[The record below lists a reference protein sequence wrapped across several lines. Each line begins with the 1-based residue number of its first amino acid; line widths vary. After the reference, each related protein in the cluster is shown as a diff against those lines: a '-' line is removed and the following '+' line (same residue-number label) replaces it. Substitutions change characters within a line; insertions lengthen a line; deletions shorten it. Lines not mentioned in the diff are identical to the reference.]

1 MDIKE
6 MRELPLAQLRSE
18 SQKLEA
24 KIWTM
29 RFQAKGEPLE
39 NSGSFREMKKER
51 ARLLTLLREKEL
63 GGDDASAAPA
73 QPGPPE
79 EGEASTAAEETESSV
94 ADDAEDAGSE
104 AAGSEDSAEEPGES

>member
-18 SQKLEA
+18 AQKLEA

-39 NSGSFREMKKER
+39 NSGSFGEMKKER

-63 GGDDASAAPA
+63 GGDDTSAEPVQAGPAEDGEAPA
-73 QPGPPE
+73 
-79 EGEASTAAEETESSV
+79 AAEETEDAV
-94 ADDAEDAGSE
+94 AVEAEEAGSE
-104 AAGSEDSAEEPGES
+104 GSAEEPGES

>member
-18 SQKLEA
+18 AQKLEA

-63 GGDDASAAPA
+63 GGDDTSAEPVQSGPVEDGEAPA
-73 QPGPPE
+73 
-79 EGEASTAAEETESSV
+79 AAEETEDAV
-94 ADDAEDAGSE
+94 ADEAEEAGSE
-104 AAGSEDSAEEPGES
+104 GSAEEPGES

>member
-6 MRELPLAQLRSE
+6 MRELPLPQLRSE
-18 SQKLEA
+18 AQKIAA

-39 NSGSFREMKKER
+39 NSGNFREMKKER

-63 GGDDASAAPA
+63 GGDDTSAALAQTEPA
-73 QPGPPE
+73 E
-79 EGEASTAAEETESSV
+79 DGETPAAAEETE
-94 ADDAEDAGSE
+94 DAKAEEAGTE
-104 AAGSEDSAEEPGES
+104 GSAEEPGEA

>member
-39 NSGSFREMKKER
+39 NSGNFREMKK
-51 ARLLTLLREKEL
+51 
-63 GGDDASAAPA
+63 
-73 QPGPPE
+73 
-79 EGEASTAAEETESSV
+79 
-94 ADDAEDAGSE
+94 
-104 AAGSEDSAEEPGES
+104 

>member
-18 SQKLEA
+18 AQKLEA

-51 ARLLTLLREKEL
+51 ARLLTLLRAKEL
-63 GGDDASAAPA
+63 GGDDTSAEPA
-73 QPGPPE
+73 QSGLAE
-79 EGEASTAAEETESSV
+79 GGEASAAAEETEDAV
-94 ADDAEDAGSE
+94 ADEAEEAGSE
-104 AAGSEDSAEEPGES
+104 GSAEEPGES

>member
-18 SQKLEA
+18 AQKLEA

-39 NSGSFREMKKER
+39 NSGSFGEMKKER

-63 GGDDASAAPA
+63 GGDDTSAEPVQSGQAEDGEAPA
-73 QPGPPE
+73 
-79 EGEASTAAEETESSV
+79 AAEETEDTV
-94 ADDAEDAGSE
+94 ADEAEEAGSE
-104 AAGSEDSAEEPGES
+104 GSAEEPGES